1 MTWKLCAIDGF
12 GSAGKSTLAKQLSL
26 DIPGSVVISLDEFF
40 LPFENR
46 RASVYAKNYD
56 LERLL
61 IQVIE
66 PSRSG
71 SEIKYQRFDW
81 SRGSLGRDFIRIP
94 RESKV
99 IIEGSYSLDIKL
111 RDAYDFSIWVDTPE
125 SIRFTRVMD
134 QGISVDRA
142 SSYNLE
148 ELTYASVIDPKLD
161 ATLVISGA
169 SKFPATS
176 QILGQIQSK
185 LQQQP

>member
-1 MTWKLCAIDGF
+1 LTWKLCAIDGF
-12 GSAGKSTLAKQLSL
+12 GSAGKTTLARQLAL

-40 LPFENR
+40 LPLENR
-46 RASVYAKNYD
+46 RPSVYAKNYD

-66 PSRSG
+66 PVRSG

-81 SRGSLGRDFIRIP
+81 GTGALGRDFIRIP
-94 RESKV
+94 RDSKV

-134 QGISVDRA
+134 QGVSVDRA

-161 ATLVISGA
+161 ATLIISGA
-169 SKFPATS
+169 SRFPATS
-176 QILGQIQSK
+176 HILGQIQSK
-185 LQQQP
+185 LQQQL